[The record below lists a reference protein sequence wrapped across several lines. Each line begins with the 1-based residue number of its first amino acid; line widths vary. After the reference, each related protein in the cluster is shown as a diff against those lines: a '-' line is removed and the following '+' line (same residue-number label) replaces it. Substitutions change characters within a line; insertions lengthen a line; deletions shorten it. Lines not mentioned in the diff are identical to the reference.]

1 MALARA
7 AAPGAAMT
15 KTLNSPLLTTLLLC
29 AATAGSALAA
39 AETPEGA
46 NEAQLLRLATCQD
59 SWLEWK
65 AEPGR
70 LQRFATDLHRRYT
83 LKPKSPAMTPNA
95 PAKLLGFPVQQLFP
109 DSVGMGVGFSVQVQ
123 ADFKQARQRFEEQL
137 GRPLQCEGGDGML
150 SCELPLGEKK
160 TALLVK
166 ADSGPSKST
175 LLGCYYF
182 YQQ

>member
-1 MALARA
+1 
-7 AAPGAAMT
+7 MT
-15 KTLNSPLLTTLLLC
+15 KTFRLSFLMPLMLC
-29 AATAGSALAA
+29 AATAGPTWAA
-39 AETPEGA
+39 AEAPEGA

-65 AEPGR
+65 TEPGR
-70 LQRFATDLHRRYT
+70 LQRFATELHRRYT

-95 PAKLLGFPVQQLFP
+95 PAKLLGFQVQQLFP
-109 DSVGMGVGFSVQVQ
+109 DSVGMGVGFSVQLQ
-123 ADFKQARQRFEEQL
+123 ADFKQARQRFEELL
-137 GRPLQCEGGDGML
+137 GRPMQCEGGDGML

-166 ADSGPSKST
+166 SDSGPSKST